1 MLTVGK
7 QTILWLNMIYVLSLW
22 MCNQH
27 SLLNNCAHCM
37 LTEFWSNTL
46 VTLSELWNSFL
57 ACSVD
62 HRPIVQWYNH
72 NCTFMVPCLY
82 LSQGWENLTTNLY
95 VHLNILHWIICW
107 CESLFQDKVMSLWF
121 LHTSTLY
128 QLQWKNDFCKNITAL
143 NSLWFLIKLMKFF
156 FKRKMYLWLFNI

>member
-1 MLTVGK
+1 
-7 QTILWLNMIYVLSLW
+7 

-27 SLLNNCAHCM
+27 SLLNNCAHWM

-62 HRPIVQWYNH
+62 HWPIVQWYNH
-72 NCTFMVPCLY
+72 KCTFMVPCPY
-82 LSQGWENLTTNLY
+82 LPQGLENLTMKLY

-121 LHTSTLY
+121 LHTSHYANCNGRMISAKIL
-128 QLQWKNDFCKNITAL
+128 LHWKL
-143 NSLWFLIKLMKFF
+143 NSLWFSNKASEVLL
-156 FKRKMYLWLFNI
+156 